1 MCNHLDPM
9 DAIWTKGE
17 HMDGHLEWVTTI
29 TSGGTLV
36 AAGSGMWWR

>member
-1 MCNHLDPM
+1 M

-17 HMDGHLEWVTTI
+17 HMDGHLEQVATI
-29 TSGGTLV
+29 TSGGAFV